1 MATVSQALTVDDLM
15 RLGSETR
22 VEVVSGEVV
31 EMTPVGGVHAFIV
44 DNLYRLLYP
53 VVSAHNLGYVV
64 TDSLIY
70 ILSAGTEGVRVARVP
85 DVSFVR
91 KENIP
96 PEWDIERPFPG
107 APTLAV
113 EVMSPDDQFED
124 VVAKVHDYFDAHA
137 EEVWVV
143 LPRQKTVYRYRRDES
158 QVQTY
163 RDADTI
169 DVSALFP
176 GLFLALADI
185 FALPDLS

>member
-1 MATVSQALTVDDLM
+1 MATVSQAWTVDDLM
-15 RLGSETR
+15 RLGSDVR
-22 VEVVSGEVV
+22 VEVVSGDMV

-44 DNLYRLLYP
+44 DNFYRLLYP
-53 VVSAHNLGYVV
+53 VVSANKLGYVV

-70 ILSAGTEGVRVARVP
+70 ILSAGTTGVRIARVP

-91 KENIP
+91 KESIP
-96 PEWDIERPFPG
+96 PDWDIERPFPG

-124 VVAKVHDYFDAHA
+124 VVAKVHDYFDANT

-143 LPRQKTVYRYRRDES
+143 LPRQKTIYRYRRGES

-163 RDADTI
+163 RGMDTI
-169 DVSALFP
+169 DASALFP
-176 GLFLALADI
+176 GLVLALADV
-185 FALPDLS
+185 FALPDLG